1 MTARKETTDARG
13 KDRDAAPPP
22 FRQRLLSP
30 TASVYQRM
38 CVTLASLV
46 VASAYVA
53 LLFGF
58 MFPQDWREE
67 SRAYVLFATGAFLV
81 RTFIFH
87 FGLVL
92 ALFVVTAACLKHAR
106 MAAFALPL
114 WIVCHGPALLS
125 CLPRSSASSD
135 AAALKVM
142 SANLLGSN
150 TDTEGILA
158 EITAFQP
165 DILVL
170 QEYRPHW
177 HEALW
182 AALRD
187 DYPYS
192 CFEIRRDNFG
202 QALYSR
208 FPFARRPET
217 ELPLGDAATPQTR
230 AVVRFGGREL
240 AVYNIHLMPPMG
252 VANARRHRR
261 EFADLL
267 DRLAREELPVI
278 LCGDFNFTN
287 DSAFADDLARLG
299 LADVHRLCGRG
310 LGTTWPVVRFY
321 RYLPGLRLDHI
332 FISKELSGVESGVG
346 VGRGSDHRPI
356 QARVRL

>member
-1 MTARKETTDARG
+1 MPEENVDVATPRPFPRG
-13 KDRDAAPPP
+13 
-22 FRQRLLSP
+22 LLSP
-30 TASVYQRM
+30 IWSVYERM
-38 CVTLASLV
+38 FVSLAWLV

-58 MFPQDWREE
+58 LFPQDWREE
-67 SRAYVLFATGAFLV
+67 SRAYVLLATGAFLV

-87 FGLVL
+87 LGLVL
-92 ALFVVTAACLKHAR
+92 ALIVVTAACLKHAR
-106 MAAFALPL
+106 LAAFALPL

-125 CLPRSSASSD
+125 CLPRSAPSSD
-135 AAALKVM
+135 NPALKVM

-158 EITAFQP
+158 EITAFKP

-182 AALRD
+182 TALRD
-187 DYPYS
+187 DYPYF

-217 ELPLGDAATPQTR
+217 DLPLGDAATPQTR

-252 VANARRHRR
+252 VANARRHRQ

-267 DRLAREELPVI
+267 DRLALEELPVV

-310 LGTTWPVVRFY
+310 RAATWPVVRFY

-332 FISKELSGVESGVG
+332 FVTKECRGVESGVG
-346 VGRGSDHRPI
+346 LGRGSDHRPI
-356 QARVRL
+356 RARVRPR

>member
-1 MTARKETTDARG
+1 MPEEKADIATPR
-13 KDRDAAPPP
+13 PC
-22 FRQRLLSP
+22 RQRLLSP
-30 TASVYQRM
+30 ISCANETMFVS
-38 CVTLASLV
+38 LAWLV
-46 VASAYVA
+46 VACAYVA

-58 MFPQDWREE
+58 LFPQDWREE
-67 SRAYVLFATGAFLV
+67 SRAYILFATGAFLV

-87 FGLVL
+87 LGLVL
-92 ALFVVTAACLKHAR
+92 ALIALTAACRKHAR
-106 MAAFALPL
+106 LAAFALPL

-125 CLPRSSASSD
+125 CLPRSATSSD
-135 AAALKVM
+135 NPALKVM

-158 EITAFQP
+158 EITAFKP

-182 AALRD
+182 TALRD
-187 DYPYS
+187 DYPYF

-208 FPFARRPET
+208 FPFARPPET
-217 ELPLGDAATPQTR
+217 DLPLGDAATPQTR

-252 VANARRHRR
+252 VANARRHRQ
-261 EFADLL
+261 EFSDLL
-267 DRLAREELPVI
+267 DRLAREELPVV

-287 DSAFADDLARLG
+287 DSAFADDLAQLG

-310 LGTTWPVVRFY
+310 RGATWPVVRFY
-321 RYLPGLRLDHI
+321 RYLPGLRLDYI
-332 FISKELSGVESGVG
+332 FVTKELRGVESGVG

-356 QARVRL
+356 WARVRPR